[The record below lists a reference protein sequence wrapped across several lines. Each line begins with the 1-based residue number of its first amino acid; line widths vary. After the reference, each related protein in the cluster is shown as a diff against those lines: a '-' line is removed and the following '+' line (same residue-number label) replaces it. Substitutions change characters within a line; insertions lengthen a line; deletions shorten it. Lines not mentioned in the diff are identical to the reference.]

1 MKKISYNVRRYVRD
15 LEIKKEW
22 LIDRAE
28 YMLAEI
34 DAQIDHLRVQI
45 EKDKNSINKIEKD
58 FKASEEDFV
67 IAATDSELEEKE
79 IEMQLGDLIYAH
91 ENDEYLVR
99 LKQHLEYEEL
109 QLIALR
115 QDREIYLY
123 YLTNNEN

>member
-1 MKKISYNVRRYVRD
+1 MRD
-15 LEIKKEW
+15 LEIKKER

-34 DAQIDHLRVQI
+34 DAQKEHLRVQI